1 MLAIVRQSTIDTDL
15 KSINTSDQLSFIEH
29 SCVLK
34 LWDIGDV
41 LRLHRSGCVGR
52 VEFRRYFDAQW
63 ISLIGFFSLSE
74 LSIAVRPL
82 QMVAPEPWFKES
94 FGN

>member
-1 MLAIVRQSTIDTDL
+1 VLGVS
-15 KSINTSDQLSFIEH
+15 SFE
-29 SCVLK
+29 
-34 LWDIGDV
+34 DI
-41 LRLHRSGCVGR
+41 
-52 VEFRRYFDAQW
+52 FDAQW